1 MGILCLEALAAI
13 RVSLTVLMAGVWMV
27 QQASAGLQMIG
38 SVYGRDIAVWMRRLR
53 RFFLAPQASVTPT
66 AANGRQP
73 Y

>member
-27 QQASAGLQMIG
+27 QQASAGLQMI
-38 SVYGRDIAVWMRRLR
+38 RDIAVWMRRR
-53 RFFLAPQASVTPT
+53 RRCFLVPQASVTPT